1 MNINLLVRGQSN
13 AILLMESNGW
23 AGAGAITKE
32 VERLLGFDGVKDTVT
47 LVYDRYDAGSSTA
60 FGGTALIGDWL
71 KPAGG
76 GWQVGSLEQALLNE
90 IADMPASQRDDPTA
104 VLWLH
109 SEYDS
114 ANASLTTEQWVSAV
128 RYDAALVRA
137 ALGQTA
143 ATVSYNFVS
152 AMPYW
157 GTEEGHQAIRR
168 GMEQLAADASFNAS
182 IVARMQDI
190 DATTDDWDNNPRTV
204 EYGGGHIDAGD
215 AAQTVARAVRGIA
228 ESLAEYAKPGSVVAQ
243 SGGNIA
249 DKGPQVIRAE
259 LVGTNQ
265 LRIDVAHDQAGGFK
279 ALDADAA
286 KGVGWCV
293 QGPGGTVWGSAAS
306 LVDGDTLLLT
316 FSGPVPAGG
325 TLFYGYGYGR
335 LAGAD
340 GSGRGNAVY
349 DDQGLP
355 IWVAAD
361 GLKIGTTTTPT
372 QPRPTTPTPVTN
384 LTLAGTAANDT
395 LVGGAGADTVTGGAG
410 DDDLHGGAGN
420 DRMEGGRGD
429 DGLTLGSGA
438 DTVVFTKGDGV
449 DWVVDFTPGTDKLEL
464 HGFTAAQVTTKAAS
478 YWGMAGLDV
487 LLPNGEKLFLQ
498 GVTALGASDLVLK
511 DVPVT
516 APSGLVLAGT
526 TGNDTLKGG
535 TLPDS
540 LSGGAGHDNLQ
551 GNNGDDTLSGGAGN
565 DVLYGGAGNDLLIG
579 GDGDDQMRA
588 QAGNDVITTG
598 AGVDRIYLAKG
609 DGQDRVT
616 DFTLGTDKVVLSG
629 VTAAEITGKVAV
641 VAGVSGFQLTL
652 SDGTSLFLEGVGA
665 VTANQLGLSGSFA
678 SGSAPVVAPVMALP
692 ATTAT
697 VAGTAGDDWL
707 KGGTGADYL
716 QGGAGSD
723 DLQGL
728 GGNDV
733 LRGGQG
739 DDGLTGGAG
748 ADLFVFA
755 RGDGADWVVDFTR
768 GTDKLRLEGYGASE
782 MVQAVETRWGMA
794 GLAIDLGTAGD
805 EIFLQ
810 GVTTA
815 LTSADLVFA

>member
-23 AGAGAITKE
+23 SGAGTITKE

-47 LVYDRYDAGSSTA
+47 LVYDRFDANSSTA
-60 FGGTALIGDWL
+60 FGGTSLVGDWL
-71 KPAGG
+71 RPNGA
-76 GWQVGSLEQALLNE
+76 GWQPGSQEQALLNE
-90 IADMPASQRDDPTA
+90 IASLPATQRDDPTA

-137 ALGQTA
+137 ALGQSA

-190 DATTDDWDNNPRTV
+190 NATTDDWDGNPNTI
-204 EYGGGHIDAGD
+204 EYGGGHIDGGD
-215 AAQTVARAVRGIA
+215 AAQTVARAARGIA
-228 ESLAEYAKPGSVVAQ
+228 ESLADYAKAGSIVAQ
-243 SGGNIA
+243 SGGDIA
-249 DKGPQVIRAE
+249 DKGPQVIRAA

-265 LRIDVAHDQAGGFK
+265 LRIDVAHDHAAGFQ

-286 KGVGWCV
+286 KGVGWSV
-293 QGPGGTVWGSAAS
+293 QGAGGTVWGAAAA
-306 LVDGDTLLLT
+306 LVDGDTLLAT

-325 TLFYGYGYGR
+325 TLFYGHGYGR

-340 GSGRGNAVY
+340 GAGRGNAVY

-355 IWVAAD
+355 VWVAAD
-361 GLKIGTTTTPT
+361 GLKIGTTL
-372 QPRPTTPTPVTN
+372 TTPTPTPAVTN
-384 LTLAGTAANDT
+384 QTLTGTAGDDA
-395 LVGGAGADTVTGGAG
+395 LAGGAGADTITGGAG
-410 DDDLHGGAGN
+410 HDDLQGAAGN

-449 DWVVDFTPGTDKLEL
+449 DWVVDFTPGTDRLEL
-464 HGFTAAQVTTKAAS
+464 HGFTAAQVTIKAAS

-498 GVTALGASDLVLK
+498 GVTALGANDMVLK
-511 DVPVT
+511 DVPVA

-526 TGNDTLKGG
+526 AADDTLRGG
-535 TLPDS
+535 SLADS
-540 LSGGAGHDNLQ
+540 LSGGAGNDYLQ
-551 GNNGDDTLSGGAGN
+551 GGTGDDTLA
-565 DVLYGGAGNDLLIG
+565 GGAGNDLLYGGVGNDVLIG
-579 GDGDDQMRA
+579 GDGDDQLRG
-588 QAGNDVITTG
+588 QAGNDVMTSG
-598 AGVDRIYLAKG
+598 AGADRIYVVRG
-609 DGQDRVT
+609 EGQDRVT
-616 DFTLGTDKVVLSG
+616 DFTPGVDKVVLSG
-629 VTAAEITGKVAV
+629 ITTAEITAKVAV
-641 VAGVSGFQLTL
+641 VSGVSGLLL
-652 SDGTSLFLEGVGA
+652 SVADGTSLFLDGVGA
-665 VTANQLGLSGSFA
+665 VTAKQLGLSGSFA
-678 SGSAPVVAPVMALP
+678 TGSVVAVALP
-692 ATTAT
+692 ATTAS

-707 KGGTGADYL
+707 KGGSGADYL
-716 QGGAGSD
+716 QGAAGSD

-733 LRGGQG
+733 LRGGLG

-748 ADLFVFA
+748 ADVFVFA
-755 RGDGADWVVDFTR
+755 KGDGHDWVVDFTR
-768 GTDKLRLEGYGASE
+768 GTDRLWLEGYGTAE
-782 MVQAVETRWGMA
+782 VTQAVETRWGMA
-794 GLAIDLGTAGD
+794 GLAVHLGTAG
-805 EIFLQ
+805 EELFLQ

-815 LTSADLVFA
+815 LGPNDLVFT

>member
-23 AGAGAITKE
+23 SGAGTITRE
-32 VERLLGFDGVKDTVT
+32 VQRLLGFDGVKDTVS
-47 LVYDRYDAGSSTA
+47 LVYDRFDANSSTA

-71 KPAGG
+71 KPAGT
-76 GWQVGSLEQALLNE
+76 GWQLGSQEQALLNE
-90 IADMPASQRDDPTA
+90 IADMSVAQRADPTA

-114 ANASLTTEQWVSAV
+114 ANASLTTEQWVSAL

-137 ALGQTA
+137 ALGQGA
-143 ATVSYNFVS
+143 ATVPYNFVS

-182 IVARMQDI
+182 IAARMQDI
-190 DATTDDWDNNPRTV
+190 NATTDDWDSNPNTI

-215 AAQTVARAVRGIA
+215 AAQTVLRAARGIA
-228 ESLAEYAKPGSVVAQ
+228 ESLAEYAKAGSIVAQ
-243 SGGNIA
+243 SGGDIA
-249 DKGPQVIRAE
+249 DKGPQVVRAT
-259 LVGTNQ
+259 LTAADQ
-265 LRIDVAHDQAGGFK
+265 LRIDVAHDHAAGFQ

-286 KGVGWCV
+286 TGLGWCV
-293 QGPGGTVWGSAAS
+293 QGAGGTVWGKAAT
-306 LVDGDTLLLT
+306 LVDGDTLLVA

-349 DDQGLP
+349 DDQGMP
-355 IWVAAD
+355 IWVAAE
-361 GLKIGTTTTPT
+361 GLRIGATVTP
-372 QPRPTTPTPVTN
+372 PPAVTN
-384 LTLAGTAANDT
+384 LTLTGTAGDDA
-395 LVGGAGADTVTGGAG
+395 LAGGAGADTIGGGAGSDDLQGGAG
-410 DDDLHGGAGN
+410 DDRLAGGA
-420 DRMEGGRGD
+420 GD
-429 DGLTLGSGA
+429 DGLTLGAGA
-438 DTVVFTKGDGV
+438 DVVVFTKGDGV
-449 DWVVDFTPGTDKLEL
+449 DWVVDFTPGTDRLEL
-464 HGFTAAQVTTKAAS
+464 HGFAAAQVFTKAAS

-511 DVPVT
+511 DVPVVVP
-516 APSGLVLAGT
+516 AGLVLAGT
-526 TGNDTLKGG
+526 AGNDTLKGG
-535 TLPDS
+535 ALADS
-540 LSGGAGHDNLQ
+540 LSGGAGHDYLQ
-551 GNNGDDTLSGGAGN
+551 GFAGHDTLAGGAGN
-565 DVLYGGAGNDLLIG
+565 DVLLGNDGNDLLLG
-579 GDGDDQMRA
+579 GDGDDQLRGH
-588 QAGNDVITTG
+588 AGSDILTTG
-598 AGVDRIYLAKG
+598 LGVDRVYIAKG

-629 VTAAEITGKVAV
+629 ITAADVTAKVAV
-641 VAGVSGFQLTL
+641 VSGIAGLQLTL
-652 SDGTSLFLEGVGA
+652 SDGTSLFLEGLSA
-665 VTANQLGLSGSFA
+665 VTAKQLGLSGSFA
-678 SGSAPVVAPVMALP
+678 AGSTALP

-697 VAGTAGDDWL
+697 VLGTAGDDWL

-733 LRGGQG
+733 LRGGLG

-755 RGDGADWVVDFTR
+755 KGDGQDWVVDFAR
-768 GTDKLRLEGYGASE
+768 GTDRLRLEGYAAGDLT
-782 MVQAVETRWGMA
+782 QAVETRWGMV
-794 GLAIDLGTAGD
+794 GLAIDLGTGGD
-805 EIFLQ
+805 EVFLQ
-810 GVTTA
+810 GVTA
-815 LTSADLVFA
+815 VLGANDLIFA